1 MVKIT
6 ILYPNT
12 KGSWFDDDYYFN
24 KHIPMAI
31 ERLGKA
37 LRGVTV
43 EHGLGGVTPG
53 SPPSHVAMCPLF
65 FDSIEAF
72 LDAFTP
78 HADFLQGDIPNYTS
92 IEPIIQYSEV
102 RIHK

>member
-6 ILYPNT
+6 ILYPNSQ
-12 KGSWFDDDYYFN
+12 GSWFDDDYYFN
-24 KHIPMAI
+24 KHMPMAI
-31 ERLGKA
+31 ERLGKE

-53 SPPSHVAMCPLF
+53 SPPSYFAICQLS

-72 LDAFTP
+72 LDAFMP
-78 HADFLQGDIPNYTS
+78 HANFLQGDIPNYTS
-92 IEPIIQYSEV
+92 IQPIIQYNEV
-102 RIHK
+102 RIRK

>member
-1 MVKIT
+1 MAKIT
-6 ILYPNT
+6 ILYPNSQ
-12 KGSWFDDDYYFN
+12 GSWFDDDYNFN

>member
-1 MVKIT
+1 MVSIS
-6 ILYPNT
+6 ILYP
-12 KGSWFDDDYYFN
+12 KHEGSWFDDDYYFN
-24 KHIPMAI
+24 RHMPMAI

-53 SPPSHVAMCPLF
+53 SPPSYSAICNLF

-72 LDAFTP
+72 LDAFMP
-78 HADFLQGDIPNYTS
+78 HANFLQGDIPNYTS